1 MENDD
6 RDANKN
12 KIFGFIS
19 ITKSKPKIKSPNS
32 VNLAA
37 KEKHRKQ
44 KDASRKERKATQ
56 TLAIVL
62 GKRTF
67 LMEIENTHKPR
78 KLRYFGGKTLT
89 ATYKTQLAR

>member
-19 ITKSKPKIKSPNS
+19 LNKKSKPKIKSPNS

-67 LMEIENTHKPR
+67 LMEIETTIPLK
-78 KLRYFGGKTLT
+78 
-89 ATYKTQLAR
+89 